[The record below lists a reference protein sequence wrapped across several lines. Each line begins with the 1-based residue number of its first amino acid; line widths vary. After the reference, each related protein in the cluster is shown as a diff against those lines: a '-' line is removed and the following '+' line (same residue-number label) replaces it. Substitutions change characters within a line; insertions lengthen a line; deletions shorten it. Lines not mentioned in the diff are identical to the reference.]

1 MGESRKIVRRGFGYP
16 MVRLIVLQIDTV
28 EGKEAHQSIGL
39 QDAWVCFDV
48 LGTLSEPIFEGIQ
61 GLLASGIELAPCIL

>member
-28 EGKEAHQSIGL
+28 EGKEAHQSIRL

-48 LGTLSEPIFEGIQ
+48 LGTLSEPIFERGQGIA
-61 GLLASGIELAPCIL
+61 GVGH